1 MGASIVEILI
11 NATDN
16 ASSKVDS
23 VARSLDRLGS
33 MGGKTTAILAGVSGS
48 LAGMAPAVA
57 GVGALAST
65 FASAGLGAVGFGAV
79 AVSSISK
86 VVDAQGEIVKA
97 EQAIKDADSTEERIK
112 AQQKLKEIYAGM
124 STAQR
129 GAVTDLQNFTSW
141 WGKFTASFD
150 TPVFKVFGE
159 GLKLIQNTM
168 TAMQPAIMAVG
179 NALGGFLEKVNSSFD
194 TSTAQSFFNYI
205 NTTAGGSFSA
215 VMTSAGNIMV
225 GFMGI
230 LQAFGPLSGQF
241 NNGMISMTQSFAQWG
256 QSLASSRGFQ
266 NFVSFVQA
274 NTPVVL
280 SLIRNLWSFLV
291 QLVTALAPLGSVVLQ
306 VANSFAQW
314 LASSSTMSSVMSAIS
329 SAGQFLAQHLTAVK
343 TVLVGVIAGFLLF
356 KTVITIVATV
366 QAVIRAFQLFKT
378 AITAVRTAM
387 IMLNVAMLTN
397 PFTWIVIAIVAVIAI
412 IVLLVMHWDKVKQAC
427 ITAGQAIKT
436 AFTNMVSA
444 LAGVGSAIAGFVT
457 SVLQAFHN
465 FKVMV
470 VQAVVTAITEVVQW
484 FVRMGT
490 MIGSAVSSAISTT
503 VQFFHNLK
511 VQIVQAVVSAVT
523 AVVQKFVQLGSQI
536 GSAVS
541 SAVSRVVQFFSQMGS
556 QIASTVSSM
565 VSRVVSFFTQL
576 GSRIS
581 SAVSS
586 AVSRVVQFF
595 SQMGSQ
601 ISSVVSNLVSQVAN
615 WFTQMGSRILS
626 AITSMASSVGSAI
639 SSMASNIMSA
649 VSSMASN
656 IVSSITSA
664 MSSFVSAVTSGAS
677 NALSAIRSG
686 LQSMISAIKGFV
698 GSFASAGRGLID
710 AFTSGIKSAMGKAK
724 SAVSSGMSS
733 IRSLLPFS
741 PAKEGPLSDLDKSG
755 ESFFPT
761 WYEGALKK
769 VRPMTR
775 AISGAMSGLN
785 SELESR
791 GSGVA
796 LESFGVTSQ
805 KTVVV
810 KVEGAINVSG
820 DTNKETFKYASEQA
834 VTNVSETDLLG
845 GLRQAL
851 RQR

>member
-1 MGASIVEILI
+1 MGASMVEILI

-16 ASSKVDS
+16 ASSKINGVSRALDS
-23 VARSLDRLGS
+23 LGS
-33 MGGKTTAILAGVSGS
+33 KGGKLTAILAGVSGS
-48 LAGMAPAVA
+48 IAGMAPAVA
-57 GVGALAST
+57 GIGALAST

-79 AVSSISK
+79 AVSSIGK
-86 VVDAQGEIVKA
+86 VVEAQKEIVKA

-124 STAQR
+124 SAAQR

-194 TSTAQSFFNYI
+194 TTTAQNFFNYI
-205 NTTAGGSFSA
+205 NSTAGGSFSA

-230 LQAFGPLSGQF
+230 LQAFAPLSAQF

-256 QSLASSRGFQ
+256 QSLASSQGFQ

-291 QLVTALAPLGSVVLQ
+291 QLVTALAPLGAVVLQ

-314 LASSSTMSSVMSAIS
+314 LATSSTMGSILSAIG
-329 SAGQFLAQHLTAVK
+329 SAGQTLGQHLTAVK
-343 TVLVGVIAGFLLF
+343 TVLVGLIAGFIAF
-356 KTVITIVATV
+356 KTVMTIVATV
-366 QAVIRAFQLFKT
+366 QACITVFNALKT
-378 AITAVRTAM
+378 TITALRTAM

-397 PFTWIVIAIVAVIAI
+397 PFTWIVVAVVAVIAI
-412 IVLLVMHWDKVKQAC
+412 IVLLIMHWDKVKAAC
-427 ITAGQAIKT
+427 ISAGQAIKT

-444 LAGVGSAIAGFVT
+444 LAGVGSAIGSFV
-457 SVLQAFHN
+457 SS
-465 FKVMV
+465 
-470 VQAVVTAITEVVQW
+470 VVQW
-484 FVRMGT
+484 FHNLKMQMIQAVITAITTVVQWFAQLGAR
-490 MIGSAVSSAISTT
+490 IGSAVASATSTVISFFASMGSAIASTVSNIVST
-503 VQFFHNLK
+503 VVNFF
-511 VQIVQAVVSAVT
+511 T
-523 AVVQKFVQLGSQI
+523 QLGSRI

-565 VSRVVSFFTQL
+565 VSRVVSFFSQL
-576 GSRIS
+576 
-581 SAVSS
+581 
-586 AVSRVVQFF
+586 
-595 SQMGSQ
+595 GSQ
-601 ISSVVSNLVSQVAN
+601 ISSVISSLVSSVVN

-626 AITSMASSVGSAI
+626 TITSMASSVGSAI

-677 NALSAIRSG
+677 RAVSAIRSG
-686 LQSMISAIKGFV
+686 VQNMISAVK
-698 GSFASAGRGLID
+698 SFFGTFRSAGVGLID
-710 AFTSGIKSAMGKAK
+710 AFASGIKSAMGKAK
-724 SAVSSGMSS
+724 AAVSEGMSA
-733 IRSLLPFS
+733 IRSYLPFS
-741 PAKEGPLSDLDKSG
+741 PAKKGALSDLDKSG

-775 AISGAMSGLN
+775 AIGGAMSGLN
-785 SELESR
+785 DELESR

-796 LESFGVTSQ
+796 LENFGMSTQ
-805 KTVVV
+805 KTVIVRV
-810 KVEGAINVSG
+810 QGAIDVKG
-820 DTNKETFKYASEQA
+820 DSNKETFKYASEQA
-834 VTNVSETDLLG
+834 ITNVSETDLLG